1 MTVADLIDV
10 LEQQLPGFR
19 TQFDDAMINIA
30 VNNEMLLHRAGD
42 RTLTD
47 GDIVEIV
54 PAIAGERVF
63 LFTGLARALTTTLND
78 ALSPCDFGRATK
90 ISSVR
95 S

>member
-1 MTVADLIDV
+1 MAIVVRLPVLLQNDQSDTLTITESVLTVADLIDV
-10 LEQQLPGFR
+10 LNQQLPGFR

-54 PAIAGERVF
+54 PAIAGGES
-63 LFTGLARALTTTLND
+63 
-78 ALSPCDFGRATK
+78 LSLYW
-90 ISSVR
+90 SS
-95 S
+95 

>member
-1 MTVADLIDV
+1 MAIVVRLPVLLQNDQSDTLTITESVLTVADLINV
-10 LEQQLPGFR
+10 LDQQLPGFR

-54 PAIAGERVF
+54 PAIAGGES
-63 LFTGLARALTTTLND
+63 
-78 ALSPCDFGRATK
+78 LSLYW
-90 ISSVR
+90 SS
-95 S
+95 

>member
-1 MTVADLIDV
+1 MVRLPVLLQNDQSDTLTITESVLTVADLIDV
-10 LEQQLPGFR
+10 LDQQLPGFR

-54 PAIAGERVF
+54 PAIAGGES
-63 LFTGLARALTTTLND
+63 
-78 ALSPCDFGRATK
+78 LSLYW
-90 ISSVR
+90 SS
-95 S
+95 

>member
-1 MTVADLIDV
+1 MAIVVRLPVLLQNDQSDTLTITESVLTVADLIDV
-10 LEQQLPGFR
+10 LDQQLPGFR

-54 PAIAGERVF
+54 PAIAGGES
-63 LFTGLARALTTTLND
+63 LPLYW
-78 ALSPCDFGRATK
+78 
-90 ISSVR
+90 SS
-95 S
+95 

>member
-1 MTVADLIDV
+1 MAIVVRLPVLLQNDQSDTLTITESVLTVADLIDV
-10 LEQQLPGFR
+10 LDQQLPGFR

-54 PAIAGERVF
+54 PAIAGGE
-63 LFTGLARALTTTLND
+63 
-78 ALSPCDFGRATK
+78 SPSLYW
-90 ISSVR
+90 SS
-95 S
+95 

>member
-1 MTVADLIDV
+1 MPIVVRLPVLLQNAQSDTLTITESVLTVADLIDV
-10 LEQQLPGFR
+10 LDQQLPGFR

-54 PAIAGERVF
+54 PTIAGGER
-63 LFTGLARALTTTLND
+63 
-78 ALSPCDFGRATK
+78 LSFYW
-90 ISSVR
+90 SS
-95 S
+95 

>member
-1 MTVADLIDV
+1 MAIVVRLPVLLQNDQSDTLTITESVLTVADLIDV

-54 PAIAGERVF
+54 PAIAGGES
-63 LFTGLARALTTTLND
+63 
-78 ALSPCDFGRATK
+78 LSLYW
-90 ISSVR
+90 SS
-95 S
+95 

>member
-1 MTVADLIDV
+1 MAIVVRLPVLLQNDQSDTLTITESVLPVADLIDV
-10 LEQQLPGFR
+10 LDQQLPGFR

-54 PAIAGERVF
+54 PAIAGGES
-63 LFTGLARALTTTLND
+63 
-78 ALSPCDFGRATK
+78 LSLYW
-90 ISSVR
+90 SS
-95 S
+95 

>member
-1 MTVADLIDV
+1 MPIVVRLPVLLQNDQSDTLTITESVLTVADLIDV
-10 LEQQLPGFR
+10 LDQQLPGFR

-54 PAIAGERVF
+54 PAIAGGES
-63 LFTGLARALTTTLND
+63 
-78 ALSPCDFGRATK
+78 LSLYW
-90 ISSVR
+90 SS
-95 S
+95 

>member
-1 MTVADLIDV
+1 MAIVVRLPVLLQNDQSDTLTITESVLTVADLIDV
-10 LEQQLPGFR
+10 LDQQLPGFR

-54 PAIAGERVF
+54 PAIAGGES
-63 LFTGLARALTTTLND
+63 
-78 ALSPCDFGRATK
+78 LSLYW
-90 ISSVR
+90 SS
-95 S
+95 

>member
-1 MTVADLIDV
+1 MAIVVRLPVLLQNDQSDTLTITESVLTVADLIDV
-10 LEQQLPGFR
+10 LDQQLPGFR

-54 PAIAGERVF
+54 PTIAGGER
-63 LFTGLARALTTTLND
+63 
-78 ALSPCDFGRATK
+78 LSFYW
-90 ISSVR
+90 SS
-95 S
+95 

>member
-1 MTVADLIDV
+1 MAIVVRLPVLLQNDQSDTLTITESVLTVADLIDV
-10 LEQQLPGFR
+10 LDQQLPGFR

-54 PAIAGERVF
+54 PAIAGGES
-63 LFTGLARALTTTLND
+63 
-78 ALSPCDFGRATK
+78 LS
-90 ISSVR
+90 IYWSS
-95 S
+95 

>member
-1 MTVADLIDV
+1 MPIVVRLPVSLQNDQSDTLTITESVLTVADLIDV
-10 LEQQLPGFR
+10 LDQQLPGFR

-54 PAIAGERVF
+54 PAIAGGES
-63 LFTGLARALTTTLND
+63 
-78 ALSPCDFGRATK
+78 LSLYW
-90 ISSVR
+90 SS
-95 S
+95 

>member
-1 MTVADLIDV
+1 MPIVVRLPVLLQNDQSDTLTITESVLTVADLIDV
-10 LEQQLPGFR
+10 LDQQLPGFR

-54 PAIAGERVF
+54 PTIAGGER
-63 LFTGLARALTTTLND
+63 
-78 ALSPCDFGRATK
+78 LSFYW
-90 ISSVR
+90 SS
-95 S
+95 

>member
-1 MTVADLIDV
+1 MAIVVRLPVLLQNDQSDTLTITESVLTVADLIDV
-10 LEQQLPGFR
+10 LDQQLPGFR

-54 PAIAGERVF
+54 PAIAGGES
-63 LFTGLARALTTTLND
+63 
-78 ALSPCDFGRATK
+78 LSLYWP
-90 ISSVR
+90 S
-95 S
+95 

>member
-1 MTVADLIDV
+1 MPIVVRLPVLLQNDQSDTLTITESVLTVADLIDV

-54 PAIAGERVF
+54 PAIAGGES
-63 LFTGLARALTTTLND
+63 
-78 ALSPCDFGRATK
+78 LSLYW
-90 ISSVR
+90 SS
-95 S
+95 

>member
-1 MTVADLIDV
+1 MAIVVRLPVLLQNDQSDTLTITESVVTVADLIDV
-10 LEQQLPGFR
+10 LDQQLPGFR

-54 PAIAGERVF
+54 PAIAGGES
-63 LFTGLARALTTTLND
+63 
-78 ALSPCDFGRATK
+78 LSLYW
-90 ISSVR
+90 SS
-95 S
+95 